1 MSTDRTVD
9 TITNGRVA
17 ISEEYFNELLDS
29 ERKLLALEN
38 WGVDNWDGYDDAM
51 QEFWAGENDDD

>member
-1 MSTDRTVD
+1 MTDRTVD

-29 ERKLLALEN
+29 DRKLNALEN
-38 WGVDNWDGYDDAM
+38 WGVDNWGGYSEAM
-51 QEFWAGENDDD
+51 AEYYGEEDDD

>member
-38 WGVDNWDGYDDAM
+38 WGVDNWGGYSEAM
-51 QEFWAGENDDD
+51 VEYYGEDDDD

>member
-9 TITNGRVA
+9 AITNGRVV

-29 ERKLLALEN
+29 ERKLLALEG
-38 WGVDNWDGYDDAM
+38 WGVDNWGGYDEAM
-51 QEFWAGENDDD
+51 AEYYGEDDDD